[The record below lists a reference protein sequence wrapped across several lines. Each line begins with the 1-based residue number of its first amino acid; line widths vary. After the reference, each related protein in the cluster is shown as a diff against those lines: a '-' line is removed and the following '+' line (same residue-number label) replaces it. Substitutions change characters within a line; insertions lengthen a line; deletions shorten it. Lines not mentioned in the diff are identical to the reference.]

1 MASLVPQKITELRFR
16 IGPRLRLRCHR
27 LSFPHATAVRVTGAS
42 PERTA
47 TGRCRDRPRPSQS
60 SCFHRLR
67 AELSPHRASEQFEQ
81 YYDSILVAKFDQL
94 ADDVLEGAGGHPHEL
109 TEPQRLLAIKPVEPS
124 SLLPLPDRGDNFA
137 RHRGRLIPGADDVG
151 DAKRRQDRAPAHR
164 RAIDAGEEIP
174 REERPQHYLP
184 APRVADPPAIARQI
198 GAIALPQEVFE
209 RLRLAMRLRVDGV
222 PADHGAASSTTR
234 RETGEIRNRLGA
246 TTQPGRRP
254 LSSAADSRLSKLA
267 CGARV
272 SVTMIPSSPRA
283 PARTRA
289 ASRSW
294 TIGRPPQRR
303 PGCSGSMT
311 QSTSTA
317 VSAAL
322 RIAISARS
330 PAP

>member
-81 YYDSILVAKFDQL
+81 HYDSILVAKLDQL
-94 ADDVLEGAGGHPHEL
+94 ADHVLEGAGGHPHEL

-198 GAIALPQEVFE
+198 GAIALPQEMFE

-222 PADHGAASSTTR
+222 PADHAAAWR
-234 RETGEIRNRLGA
+234 DE
-246 TTQPGRRP
+246 
-254 LSSAADSRLSKLA
+254 
-267 CGARV
+267 GART
-272 SVTMIPSSPRA
+272 SLA
-283 PARTRA
+283 ARLLRL
-289 ASRSW
+289 
-294 TIGRPPQRR
+294 
-303 PGCSGSMT
+303 
-311 QSTSTA
+311 
-317 VSAAL
+317 SAAL
-322 RIAISARS
+322 SQAGQPRAAPAGSVAAALPAVSLRRHRS
-330 PAP
+330 RVDALAPDPVDVWRRRRRPRRG